1 MIIKVYTNLKSVD
14 LYLNDKLIKTLNG
27 EKIFKCRIKMSEVN
41 KIKVVNND
49 VFDNAIF
56 YKVKEKDKNYILS
69 KNKSQN
75 WV

>member
-1 MIIKVYTNLKSVD
+1 MTIKIYTNMNNAD
-14 LYLNDKLIKTLNG
+14 LYVNGKFIKTLSG
-27 EKIFKCRIKMSEVN
+27 EKVLKCKIKMSEVN

-49 VFDNAIF
+49 VSDNAIF

-75 WV
+75 WI

>member
-1 MIIKVYTNLKSVD
+1 
-14 LYLNDKLIKTLNG
+14 
-27 EKIFKCRIKMSEVN
+27 MSEVN

-49 VFDNAIF
+49 VSDNAIF

-75 WV
+75 WI